1 MIVGFSLLL
10 AIMEVVRAQMEEMP
24 GAGIGSGHKLRFS
37 ALLIFFFKHYRSIF
51 TKSKMDRQLLRQK
64 FVKESQQ

>member
-37 ALLIFFFKHYRSIF
+37 ALLIFLIFQNFWNLLVIISDHNGNLKTLQGSI
-51 TKSKMDRQLLRQK
+51 S
-64 FVKESQQ
+64 

>member
-37 ALLIFFFKHYRSIF
+37 ALLKLKHNGNLKAFHPIFRF
-51 TKSKMDRQLLRQK
+51 
-64 FVKESQQ
+64 

>member
-10 AIMEVVRAQMEEMP
+10 AIMEVVRAQMDEMP

-37 ALLIFFFKHYRSIF
+37 ALLIFFFKHFSAVF
-51 TKSKMDRQLLRQK
+51 LQRQK
-64 FVKESQQ
+64 RIVTY

>member
-10 AIMEVVRAQMEEMP
+10 AIMEVVRAQMDEMP

-37 ALLIFFFKHYRSIF
+37 ALLIFKKKTLKLNHNGNLK
-51 TKSKMDRQLLRQK
+51 TL
-64 FVKESQQ
+64 

>member
-37 ALLIFFFKHYRSIF
+37 ALLKFIYSEKATKFCEIF
-51 TKSKMDRQLLRQK
+51 TLLLTVCKYCSQK
-64 FVKESQQ
+64 

>member
-37 ALLIFFFKHYRSIF
+37 ALLIFLIF
-51 TKSKMDRQLLRQK
+51 QN
-64 FVKESQQ
+64 F

>member
-37 ALLIFFFKHYRSIF
+37 ALSIYIFFF
-51 TKSKMDRQLLRQK
+51 QK
-64 FVKESQQ
+64 F

>member
-37 ALLIFFFKHYRSIF
+37 ALLIFFFPKNFETYVAGMS
-51 TKSKMDRQLLRQK
+51 
-64 FVKESQQ
+64 